1 MYLDNSSIEDASGVY
16 PIDDDDYASASGSG
30 KAGSCRER
38 FCSSCWRVRVL
49 MHTHTRTRT
58 HAHMHTHTHSWG
70 LFQGD
75 RQDAW
80 WVRTHLGSQN
90 AWIYSSILAS
100 VTEAVRSRDCVGLG

>member
-38 FCSSCWRVRVL
+38 FCSSCWRVRTHVH
-49 MHTHTRTRT
+49 MHT
-58 HAHMHTHTHSWG
+58 HTHTHSWG
-70 LFQGD
+70 LFQGG

-80 WVRTHLGSQN
+80 WVRTYLGSQN
-90 AWIYSSILAS
+90 AWIYSNILAS